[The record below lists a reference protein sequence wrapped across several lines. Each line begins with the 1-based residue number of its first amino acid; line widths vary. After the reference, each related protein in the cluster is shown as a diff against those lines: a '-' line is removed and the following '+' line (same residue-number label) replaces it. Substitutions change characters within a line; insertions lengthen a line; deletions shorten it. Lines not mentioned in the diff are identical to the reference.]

1 MLTKKGSSG
10 NVLSDVNLT
19 VTVKKLYDVSS
30 NLISVYRPNY
40 SGSFTGLAHGTDMT
54 EGGWVSLFTS
64 DTDDVTTS
72 LKVRRK
78 DNNNLVP
85 TSRNGNTLRFQ
96 MPASD
101 VRIEGTEKDINHLDH
116 IDMLCKD
123 RMINIPANV
132 KSLKIYDNGGSSEN
146 YTDGCE
152 ASLLL
157 IPPAGYQIKLTGTV
171 ATEKEGS
178 FGPKDYLE
186 IDDGEYLVKKVYSTS
201 TNSPVSVGTVT
212 TEHRSMYLYFY
223 SDGLVNAAGLDLM
236 AELVGDPHT
245 VTVNTASYG
254 SVTPSSLSAGTGD
267 TVTLTATPN
276 VHYALQSVVV
286 KTSPGNETIEAT
298 ANWKTNKITF
308 VMPNSNVKVTPTFA
322 PDTYDIINT
331 TQTGGSLTV
340 ASSAKMNSTVT
351 ITANPET
358 GYMLKDIVIKDANNN
373 TIKLVK
379 NNFTSFSFTMPL
391 FSKVT
396 VTPIWTTVLTAEGG
410 LYVNMPKSGGSAF
423 RIPAGVKSFKVYD
436 DGGKDGDYGYDAN
449 GSISLRAPVGYVLV
463 LKGRV
468 NTYSSSDYL
477 GVYSSYDSFQDQL
490 GTLSGS
496 SNCAFVSKDSSLTLK
511 FVSDGSGT
519 GWGLDLTVNV
529 VKYELVQGDDDGT
542 HYVNMFFQRKME
554 YNIPETLKSFK
565 VYDEGG
571 KDGDYSG
578 NNRDTLVLKAPEGYV
593 LQLSGSVTTEDR
605 DDTLFVYSGT
615 VGTADTVCLGT
626 YRSSTDGSAVSIGGK
641 VLSRGNSMTLV
652 FKSDS
657 YLNYVGLDLTVKL
670 VKLELEQGDDGEN
683 HYVNMFYQRKME
695 YNIPETFQSFKV
707 YDEGGKDGN
716 YSGNNRDTLV
726 LNAPTGYVLQLSGR
740 VTTYDRYDTLFVYS
754 GTVGTA
760 DTVCLGKYRSSTD
773 GSAVSIGGKVLSRG
787 NSMTLVFKSN
797 NYYGNYAGL
806 DLTVTLVP
814 VDYTVT
820 VGNVAGGRLADGVPA
835 TANVGD
841 EITLTANSA
850 SNYFFDGISVVDE
863 NNNEV
868 ALNKDIHWYS
878 EGSNKTVSFIMP
890 SSNVIITPKFVALE
904 DLYIDLA
911 RNKSISAKIPDEVM
925 SFKVYDNGGKDKNYA
940 DNSLDTLVIKAP
952 SRYILNLSGKMNLFR
967 LSDSIYVYDG
977 ADTESDILF
986 KGGTKESS
994 VWATIEK
1001 VVSTGPNMTIL
1012 FKSDHNSNR
1021 AGLDLTVTLIPTY
1034 TVAVETVVGGSV
1046 SSDKA
1051 SASKDETVTLT
1062 ASAKEGYLFD
1072 GVSVEDADGNAIALN
1087 KDIHWYSGITDN
1099 TITFL
1104 MPANAVTVTPKFSP
1118 INDLYVNMPKSGGF
1132 DVNIPQNVTSFKIYD
1147 DGGENGD
1154 YSNGGIGQ
1162 VSVIYD
1168 KNSGNAG
1175 LKLSGSVSVK
1185 NGTTLNIYAMN
1196 DDIDIFYTN
1205 NGSSDGHAEDIGTFI
1220 NSSSLLF
1227 EFSKGAS
1234 SAAGLDLRVDVVKS
1248 PGAGVEVVY
1257 DDAHVIGN
1265 GNFKRWATIT
1275 DGNTTSTLN
1284 VTEDVDVDTVMLTR
1298 KFKKDVYSTIVFPFD
1313 VKADDLGGVAKVL
1326 RFNGFKQLED
1336 KSWAVRMKRVWTTDS
1351 VGKNIDIA
1359 ANTPYLVVMD
1369 DEKMVVRTGVTL
1381 RKTVEPIAM
1390 AEGCSWTFNGA
1401 LAYMDMPEGNPN
1413 VYGFQDNKFVRAG
1426 EKSYV
1431 NALRA
1436 YLLKPTPQLS
1446 KGRLNVD
1453 GNVYAGAATAS
1464 LNDNPDE
1471 LYIVEDD
1478 DEKGE
1483 HTTVVGR
1490 YNVRTGEFKML
1501 HNYDLKGR
1509 NVGDKANKARGAY
1522 YGKKVI
1528 K

>member
-1 MLTKKGSSG
+1 MTL
-10 NVLSDVNLT
+10 VFESD
-19 VTVKKLYDVSS
+19 
-30 NLISVYRPNY
+30 
-40 SGSFTGLAHGTDMT
+40 
-54 EGGWVSLFTS
+54 
-64 DTDDVTTS
+64 
-72 LKVRRK
+72 KV
-78 DNNNLVP
+78 
-85 TSRNGNTLRFQ
+85 
-96 MPASD
+96 
-101 VRIEGTEKDINHLDH
+101 
-116 IDMLCKD
+116 
-123 RMINIPANV
+123 
-132 KSLKIYDNGGSSEN
+132 EN
-146 YTDGCE
+146 Y
-152 ASLLL
+152 A
-157 IPPAGYQIKLTGTV
+157 
-171 ATEKEGS
+171 
-178 FGPKDYLE
+178 
-186 IDDGEYLVKKVYSTS
+186 
-201 TNSPVSVGTVT
+201 
-212 TEHRSMYLYFY
+212 
-223 SDGLVNAAGLDLM
+223 
-236 AELVGDPHT
+236 
-245 VTVNTASYG
+245 
-254 SVTPSSLSAGTGD
+254 
-267 TVTLTATPN
+267 
-276 VHYALQSVVV
+276 
-286 KTSPGNETIEAT
+286 
-298 ANWKTNKITF
+298 
-308 VMPNSNVKVTPTFA
+308 
-322 PDTYDIINT
+322 
-331 TQTGGSLTV
+331 
-340 ASSAKMNSTVT
+340 
-351 ITANPET
+351 
-358 GYMLKDIVIKDANNN
+358 
-373 TIKLVK
+373 
-379 NNFTSFSFTMPL
+379 
-391 FSKVT
+391 
-396 VTPIWTTVLTAEGG
+396 
-410 LYVNMPKSGGSAF
+410 
-423 RIPAGVKSFKVYD
+423 
-436 DGGKDGDYGYDAN
+436 
-449 GSISLRAPVGYVLV
+449 
-463 LKGRV
+463 
-468 NTYSSSDYL
+468 
-477 GVYSSYDSFQDQL
+477 
-490 GTLSGS
+490 
-496 SNCAFVSKDSSLTLK
+496 
-511 FVSDGSGT
+511 
-519 GWGLDLTVNV
+519 GLDLTVTL
-529 VKYELVQGDDDGT
+529 VKLELVQGDDDGT
-542 HYVNMFFQRKME
+542 HYVNMFYQRKME

-571 KDGDYSG
+571 KDGNYSG
-578 NNRDTLVLKAPEGYV
+578 NNRDTLVLKAPAGYV

-605 DDTLFVYSGT
+605 NDTLRVYSGT
-615 VGTADTVCLGT
+615 IGNADTVCLGK
-626 YRSSTDGSAVSIGGK
+626 YRSSSDGSTISISGK

-652 FKSDS
+652 FNSNGS
-657 YLNYVGLDLTVKL
+657 FNYAGLDLTVTL
-670 VKLELEQGDDGEN
+670 VKLELVQGDDDGT

-695 YNIPETFQSFKV
+695 YNIPETLKSFKV

-726 LNAPTGYVLQLSGR
+726 LKAPAGYVLQLSGS
-740 VTTYDRYDTLFVYS
+740 VTTEDRNDTLRVYS
-754 GTVGTA
+754 GTIGNA
-760 DTVCLGKYRSSTD
+760 DTVCLGKYRSSSD
-773 GSAVSIGGKVLSRG
+773 GSTISISGKVLSRG
-787 NSMTLVFKSN
+787 NSMTLVFNSN
-797 NYYGNYAGL
+797 GSFNYAGL

-820 VGNVAGGRLADGVPA
+820 VATVAGGHLADGVPA

-904 DLYIDLA
+904 NLYIDLA

-1012 FKSDHNSNR
+1012 FKSDHNSNK

-1051 SASKDETVTLT
+1051 SASKGETVTLT
-1062 ASAKEGYLFD
+1062 ATPAEGYLFD
-1072 GVSVEDADGNAIALN
+1072 GVSVEDADGNVVALS
-1087 KDIHWYSGITDN
+1087 KDIHWYSGVSEN
-1099 TITFL
+1099 VVTFS
-1104 MPANAVTVTPKFSP
+1104 MPTNAVTVTPKFSS
-1118 INDLYVNMPKSGGF
+1118 IDDLYVNMPTRGGI
-1132 DVNIPQNVTSFKIYD
+1132 DVNIPENVTSFKIYD
-1147 DGGENGD
+1147 DGGKDGN
-1154 YSNGGIGQ
+1154 YSNKAACELY
-1162 VSVIYD
+1162 VKYD

-1175 LKLSGSVSVK
+1175 LKLSGSVSAPKDGV
-1185 NGTTLNIYAMN
+1185 NLDVYAW
-1196 DDIDIFYTN
+1196 DEDADAIDMFYMYQ
-1205 NGSSDGHAEDIGTFI
+1205 GSSDGHAEDIGTFI
-1220 NSSSLLF
+1220 NSSSLVF
-1227 EFSKGAS
+1227 EFRTGNVGDG
-1234 SAAGLDLRVDVVKS
+1234 AGLDLRVDVVKS
-1248 PGAGVEVVY
+1248 PGGGVEVVY
-1257 DDAHVIGN
+1257 DDAHVKGN
-1265 GNFKRWATIT
+1265 GNLKRWVTIT

-1453 GNVYAGAATAS
+1453 GKVYAITATAS
-1464 LNDNPDE
+1464 LNDNPDD

-1478 DEKGE
+1478 DENGE
-1483 HTTVVGR
+1483 HTTVIGR